1 MKTLIAATV
10 VALSAVSAHAES
22 FNYERQFGAS
32 ELFSTLVTD
41 EIVTRGGGSSTSPV
55 FAYERAFGA
64 VELYPT
70 LISEQADDNNI
81 NIGSSTLESF
91 HYWAGVW
98 HTDVEIG
105 G

>member
-10 VALSAVSAHAES
+10 VAFSAVAAHAES
-22 FNYERQFGAS
+22 FDFERQFGTS

-41 EIVTRGGGSSTSPV
+41 GIVTRGGGSSTSPV
-55 FAYERAFGA
+55 FAYERALGS

-70 LISEQADDNNI
+70 LISAQIEQDI
-81 NIGSSTLESF
+81 KIESSNLEPF
-91 HYWAGVW
+91 NYWAVVW